1 MPQLGCGLTSSM
13 ETVPRLAAVAG
24 ISLFL
29 LRGTAMVML
38 TRAHQELF
46 RRKPDE
52 AFDSLESLYDRVA
65 SDRENSN
72 DNWVP
77 YEDLT
82 ITHDLTLGIEA
93 SPDYRLN
100 EWSFSQLC
108 RMAGVSKDTISRLSR
123 KTASKALQETLP
135 SSQKPFQILTTGS
148 EIRAIHGVA
157 YTRLWNQELLDVAK
171 EFTSDFTPPQTAM
184 DGKST
189 GLYCGEQDM
198 FAFLIDPTGWA
209 EIDGEA
215 FAPGFFLWN
224 SEVGRRS
231 LGVQTFWFQKVCQN
245 HIVWDAVEV
254 VEFTRKHTA
263 NIRDGLGE
271 IRQII
276 ENLANKRDERRDGF
290 VKVIRKAMTE
300 KLGDD
305 ADEVSRRL
313 ASEGI
318 PRGIVKDAMEIA
330 RQQGA
335 FTIFSIVDALTRTS
349 QSVQLAGNRVEL
361 DAKIGRLLSLAVAV

>member
-1 MPQLGCGLTSSM
+1 
-13 ETVPRLAAVAG
+13 
-24 ISLFL
+24 
-29 LRGTAMVML
+29 MVTL
-38 TRAHQELF
+38 KRAHQELF

-52 AFDSLESLYDRVA
+52 AFDSFEALYRKVS
-65 SDRENSN
+65 SDRENSI

-77 YEDLT
+77 HEDLT
-82 ITHDLTLGIEA
+82 ITHDLTFEIEA
-93 SPDYRLN
+93 NPDYRLN

-108 RMAGVSKDTISRLSR
+108 RMAGVSKDTINRLSR

-148 EIRAIHGVA
+148 DIRAIHGVA
-157 YTRLWNQELLDVAK
+157 YTRLWNQELLDVVK

-184 DGKST
+184 DGQST

-276 ENLANKRDERRDGF
+276 ENLAKKRDERRDGF

-313 ASEGI
+313 AAEGI
-318 PRGIVKDAMEIA
+318 PRGVVKDAMEIA
-330 RQQGA
+330 RQQGG
-335 FTIFSIVDALTRTS
+335 FTIFSLVDALTRTS

-361 DAKIGRLLSLAVAV
+361 DAKIGRLLSLAVAA